1 MAMPAQHRQAL
12 VRAAV
17 ALFRKQGYAATGLS
31 DILARSG
38 SPRGSLYHY
47 FPGGKA
53 ELGEAAVRQASATVT
68 GTLRQLRNQSP
79 NAAEL
84 IRSYV
89 DLLSSWMKKSNW
101 RDGCPIATTLLE
113 TAGELPLVAAA
124 GREAF
129 ADWAAELGAALE
141 NEGVEPTRCRRAAR
155 FAISALEG
163 ALIQAK
169 VERDAAPLLEARDE
183 LVGLFRSASRHSSPP
198 APSGRP
204 GSRE

>member
-1 MAMPAQHRQAL
+1 MTMPAQHRQAL

-38 SPRGSLYHY
+38 APKGSLYHY

-53 ELGEAAVRQASATVT
+53 ELGEAAVRQATATVT
-68 GTLRQLRNQSP
+68 STLSQLRDQSP

-84 IRSYV
+84 IGSYV
-89 DLLSSWMKKSNW
+89 DLLASWMRKSNW

-113 TAGELPLVAAA
+113 TAGDLPRVAAA

-129 ADWAAELGAALE
+129 AAWTAILSAALE
-141 NEGVEPTRCRRAAR
+141 SDGVDPTRARRLGR

-169 VERDAAPLLEARDE
+169 VERAADPLLEARDGLLE
-183 LVGLFRSASRHSSPP
+183 LFRSAGRRSSPP

-204 GSRE
+204 GSRG

>member
-38 SPRGSLYHY
+38 APKGSLYHY

-68 GTLRQLRNQSP
+68 ATLSQLRDQSP
-79 NAAEL
+79 DAAEL

-89 DLLSSWMKKSNW
+89 ELIASWMRKSNW

-113 TAGELPLVAAA
+113 TAGDLPLVSAA

-129 ADWAAELGAALE
+129 ADWTAVLSSALDS
-141 NEGVEPTRCRRAAR
+141 EGVDPADARRLGR

-183 LVGLFRSASRHSSPP
+183 LAAVFRSAGRRSSPP

-204 GSRE
+204 GSRG

>member
-1 MAMPAQHRQAL
+1 
-12 VRAAV
+12 V

-31 DILARSG
+31 EILARSG
-38 SPRGSLYHY
+38 APKGSLYHY

-53 ELGEAAVRQASATVT
+53 ELGEAAVRQAGATVA
-68 GTLRQLRNQSP
+68 GTLRQLRVQSP
-79 NAAEL
+79 SAAEL
-84 IRSYV
+84 IGNYV
-89 DLLSSWMKKSNW
+89 DLLATWMRKSNW
-101 RDGCPIATTLLE
+101 RDGCPITTTLLE

-129 ADWAAELGAALE
+129 ADWATVLGAALE
-141 NEGVEPTRCRRAAR
+141 SDGLDSARARRLAR

-183 LVGLFRSASRHSSPP
+183 LVEVFRSASRRSSRPT
-198 APSGRP
+198 PSGRP
-204 GSRE
+204 GSRG

>member
-1 MAMPAQHRQAL
+1 MPAQHRQAL

-38 SPRGSLYHY
+38 APKGSLYHY

-53 ELGEAAVRQASATVT
+53 ELGEAAVRQASGAVAS
-68 GTLRQLRNQSP
+68 TLRQLRDQSP
-79 NAAEL
+79 SAAEL

-89 DLLSSWMKKSNW
+89 ELLASWMTKSNW

-113 TAGELPLVAAA
+113 TAGDLPQVAAA

-129 ADWAAELGAALE
+129 ADWTAELGASLDGQ
-141 NEGVEPTRCRRAAR
+141 GVDPARSRRLAR

-169 VERDAAPLLEARDE
+169 VERDATPLLEAGEE
-183 LVGLFRSASRHSSPP
+183 LADLFRSAGRRSSPP
-198 APSGRP
+198 AQSERP
-204 GSRE
+204 GNRG